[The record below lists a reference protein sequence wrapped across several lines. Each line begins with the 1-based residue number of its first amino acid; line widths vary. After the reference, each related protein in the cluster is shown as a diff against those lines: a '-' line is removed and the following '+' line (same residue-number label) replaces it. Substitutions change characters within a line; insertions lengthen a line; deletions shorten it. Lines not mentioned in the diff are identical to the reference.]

1 MAGDQL
7 IRPVGEPTRRDWIAV
22 MSVMLGAFMAV
33 LDIQITNSSLK
44 DIQGA
49 LSATLEEGSWI
60 STSYLVAEIIMIPL
74 TAWLVQLLSARRL
87 AVWVS
92 LGFLVA
98 SAMGIAASASP
109 VLSLIVLF
117 VVAAVSAVLC
127 LGLAVGPPGALFF
140 VLVAGVSGHVAG
152 PTSLDGGNVN
162 GWLVLAMLALGLV
175 IAYLVVLAPLVVP
188 RVRAADGRLPRD
200 PMRFEIDETIRII
213 LTRLI
218 VATGIAV
225 LAAAPLGIHRAYWVV
240 VAVVAIL
247 QNGHR
252 LRLTAVRG
260 VHRVLGT
267 LVGLGLFALIFLASP
282 SGVWL
287 GVLLMALQF
296 VVELVVI
303 RNYGLALVFIT
314 PLALTIAAQAGT
326 AEVGVIVGERFADTV
341 LGAAIA
347 TAVLLA
353 ALAII
358 RWRARGS
365 APGAA
370 S

>member
-1 MAGDQL
+1 MTIRSDLRSIFELRPSPPRLYIALQGAIAIGIPTVGFALAG
-7 IRPVGEPTRRDWIAV
+7 RPELGLLASSGAFLALYLTTRSRRDRAAK
-22 MSVMLGAFMAV
+22 LP
-33 LDIQITNSSLK
+33 
-44 DIQGA
+44 
-49 LSATLEEGSWI
+49 
-60 STSYLVAEIIMIPL
+60 YLA
-74 TAWLVQLLSARRL
+74 
-87 AVWVS
+87 
-92 LGFLVA
+92 LGFLAA
-98 SAMGIAASASP
+98 SALGIAASAST
-109 VLSLIVLF
+109 VLGLIVLF

-127 LGLAVGPPGALFF
+127 LGLNVGPPGALFF

-152 PTSLDGGNVN
+152 PAELDGGAVD
-162 GWLVLAMLALGLV
+162 GWFVLGMLALGLV
-175 IAYLVVLAPLVVP
+175 IAYLVVLAPLALP
-188 RVRAADGRLPRD
+188 RLRAADAKLPR
-200 PMRFEIDETIRII
+200 PPVRFEIDETIRII
-213 LTRLI
+213 LTRLV

-225 LAAAPLGIHRAYWVV
+225 LVAAPLGIHRAYWVV

-252 LRLTAVRG
+252 LRLTGLRG

-267 LVGLGLFALIFLASP
+267 LVGLGLFALISLASP

-287 GVLLMALQF
+287 GLLLMALQF

-326 AEVGVIVGERFADTV
+326 AEVGVIVGERFSDTL

-353 ALAII
+353 ALAIL
-358 RWRARGS
+358 RWRARREQGD
-365 APGAA
+365 ATPLT
-370 S
+370 

>member
-1 MAGDQL
+1 MTIRSDLRSIFELRPSPPRLSVALQGAIAIGIPTVGFALAGRAEL
-7 IRPVGEPTRRDWIAV
+7 GLLASSGAFLALYLTTRSRRDRAAK
-22 MSVMLGAFMAV
+22 L
-33 LDIQITNSSLK
+33 
-44 DIQGA
+44 
-49 LSATLEEGSWI
+49 
-60 STSYLVAEIIMIPL
+60 PL
-74 TAWLVQLLSARRL
+74 L
-87 AVWVS
+87 A

-109 VLSLIVLF
+109 VFSLIVLF

-188 RVRAADGRLPRD
+188 RVRAADARLPRD

-282 SGVWL
+282 RGVWL

-326 AEVGVIVGERFADTV
+326 AEVGVIVGERFADTL

-365 APGAA
+365 APGSA

>member
-1 MAGDQL
+1 MTIRSDLRSIFELRPSPPRLSVALQGAIAIGIPTVGFALAGRAEL
-7 IRPVGEPTRRDWIAV
+7 GLLASSGAFLALYLTTRSRRDRAAK
-22 MSVMLGAFMAV
+22 L
-33 LDIQITNSSLK
+33 
-44 DIQGA
+44 
-49 LSATLEEGSWI
+49 
-60 STSYLVAEIIMIPL
+60 PL
-74 TAWLVQLLSARRL
+74 L
-87 AVWVS
+87 A

-188 RVRAADGRLPRD
+188 RVRAADARLPRD

-353 ALAII
+353 ALTII
-358 RWRARGS
+358 RSRARGS

>member
-1 MAGDQL
+1 MTIRSDLRSIFELRPSPPRLSVALQGAIAIGIPTVGFALAGHAEL
-7 IRPVGEPTRRDWIAV
+7 GLLASSGAFLALYLTTRSRRDRAAK
-22 MSVMLGAFMAV
+22 L
-33 LDIQITNSSLK
+33 
-44 DIQGA
+44 
-49 LSATLEEGSWI
+49 
-60 STSYLVAEIIMIPL
+60 PL
-74 TAWLVQLLSARRL
+74 L
-87 AVWVS
+87 A

-188 RVRAADGRLPRD
+188 RVRAADARLPHD

-240 VAVVAIL
+240 VAVIAIL

-326 AEVGVIVGERFADTV
+326 ADVGVIVGERFADTV

-353 ALAII
+353 AHAII
-358 RWRARGS
+358 RWRARGA

>member
-1 MAGDQL
+1 MTIRSDLRSIFELRPSPPRLSVALQGAIAIGIPTVGFALAGRAEL
-7 IRPVGEPTRRDWIAV
+7 GLLASSGAFLALYLTTRSRRDRAAK
-22 MSVMLGAFMAV
+22 L
-33 LDIQITNSSLK
+33 
-44 DIQGA
+44 
-49 LSATLEEGSWI
+49 
-60 STSYLVAEIIMIPL
+60 PL
-74 TAWLVQLLSARRL
+74 L
-87 AVWVS
+87 A
-92 LGFLVA
+92 LGFLIA

-152 PTSLDGGNVN
+152 PTSLDGGIVN
-162 GWLVLAMLALGLV
+162 GWLVLGMLALGLV

-188 RVRAADGRLPRD
+188 RVRAADARLPRD

-326 AEVGVIVGERFADTV
+326 ADVSVIVGERFADTV

-353 ALAII
+353 AHAII
-358 RWRARGS
+358 RWRARGA